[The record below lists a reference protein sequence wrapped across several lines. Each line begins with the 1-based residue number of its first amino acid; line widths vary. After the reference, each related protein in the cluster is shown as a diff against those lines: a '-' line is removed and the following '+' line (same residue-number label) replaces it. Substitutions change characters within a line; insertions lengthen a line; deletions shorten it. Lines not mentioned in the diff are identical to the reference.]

1 MNYGICIWK
10 LWNVFALFIIICQ
23 SCHKWNMWSGL
34 SVLANDCLKCY
45 VLTFIEC
52 AWMMNVYRNVYR
64 TRLRLWCSTE
74 TETEHIKSMSTCK
87 IIWLC
92 WSLSLWTKCRKNYG
106 KLVAVTYLKAENSE
120 GTGGTVRRG
129 GMQSQLVPGP
139 GLVCPGLWVRRVLFV
154 CLYLLWFHL

>member
-1 MNYGICIWK
+1 MCIE
-10 LWNVFALFIIICQ
+10 
-23 SCHKWNMWSGL
+23 M
-34 SVLANDCLKCY
+34 Y
-45 VLTFIEC
+45 IE
-52 AWMMNVYRNVYR
+52 
-64 TRLRLWCSTE
+64 LGCSTE

-106 KLVAVTYLKAENSE
+106 KLVAVTYLKAGNSE

-139 GLVCPGLWVRRVLFV
+139 GLVCPGLCMPYLSACICFDFIFNFGNACLPPIRLSPIRPSALSV
-154 CLYLLWFHL
+154 CPSFYPLICSACLPFAYQNIIWAW